1 MMDILS
7 ILVFVLLATLGG
19 YWLGYSNGHAY
30 GYADGFSDGVEASF
44 KEEELNKDKGD

>member
-30 GYADGFSDGVEASF
+30 GYADGFSDGVEAF
-44 KEEELNKDKGD
+44 KEELNKKDKGD